1 MICFSF
7 LSFILYERKI
17 KKQER
22 ERKRERETKKES
34 ATSTN
39 SRSLLGKGDLR
50 ETLSYHSNTLRGVRV
65 FKHPVVG
72 KGRLEGDGH

>member
-1 MICFSF
+1 MKGKQRSK
-7 LSFILYERKI
+7 SEGERD
-17 KKQER
+17 QE
-22 ERKRERETKKES
+22 S
-34 ATSTN
+34 VTSTS

-50 ETLSYHSNTLRGVRV
+50 EKLGHQNNTLRGERARPLLQPGV